1 MNTSIVRQ
9 LIAKDLFLLRPM
21 IVGALIIGGI
31 GIALMPFGEF
41 QFFIGWLV
49 VLIAILLHGIFTT
62 AVGVITERKDRV
74 HLFVLTLPI
83 SPAQYLR
90 AKLAASAI
98 GFFVPWAIL
107 LVAAL
112 VLVAA
117 TGIPDGIMPFLA
129 MLFGYVVCYYAAYL
143 AMALVTDSVILSTL
157 VVIVGNTAPVF
168 LIQAFLRMSRV
179 DADVGPPA
187 DASWSS
193 AVLGTLA
200 GELIFSAAAIGAAVF
215 IRSRQRDLI

>member
-9 LIAKDLFLLRPM
+9 LIAKDLYLLRPM
-21 IVGALIIGGI
+21 IVGAFVVGGI
-31 GIALMPFGEF
+31 GIALMPFGELS
-41 QFFIGWLV
+41 FFIGWII
-49 VLIAILLHGIFTT
+49 VLIAILLHGIFAT

-98 GFFVPWAIL
+98 AFFVPWIAL
-107 LVAAL
+107 LGSAL
-112 VLVAA
+112 TLVAA

-143 AMALVTDSVILSTL
+143 AVSLVTDSVIWSTL
-157 VVIVGNTAPVF
+157 VIIIGNTAPVF
-168 LIQAFLRMSRV
+168 LIPTFMRV
-179 DADVGPPA
+179 SGVGNDFVPPDAGWTSTVLA
-187 DASWSS
+187 ILASQF
-193 AVLGTLA
+193 V
-200 GELIFSAAAIGAAVF
+200 FSAAALGIALF

>member
-1 MNTSIVRQ
+1 MSTSIVRQ

-21 IVGALIIGGI
+21 IVGALAIGGI
-31 GIALMPFGEF
+31 GIALMPFGEL
-41 QFFIGWLV
+41 QFFIGWIVL
-49 VLIAILLHGIFTT
+49 LIATLLHGIFTT
-62 AVGVITERKDRV
+62 AVGVVSERKDRV

-98 GFFVPWAIL
+98 AFFTPWAIL
-107 LVAAL
+107 LAAAL
-112 VLVAA
+112 TLVAA

-129 MLFGYVVCYYAAYL
+129 MLFGYVVCYYAAYF

-157 VVIVGNTAPVF
+157 VIIIGNTAPVF
-168 LIQAFLRMSRV
+168 LIQAFLRMSGV
-179 DADVGPPA
+179 TAEFVPPDAG
-187 DASWSS
+187 WTG
-193 AVLGTLA
+193 AVQATLA
-200 GELIFSAAAIGAAVF
+200 SEFLFSAAALGIAVF

>member
-1 MNTSIVRQ
+1 MSTSIVRQ
-9 LIAKDLFLLRPM
+9 LIAKDLFLMRPM
-21 IVGALIIGGI
+21 IVGALVIGGI
-31 GIALMPFGEF
+31 GIVLMNFGELA
-41 QFFIGWLV
+41 FFVGWIVL
-49 VLIAILLHGIFTT
+49 LIATLLHGIFTT

-90 AKLAASAI
+90 AKLAATAI
-98 GFFVPWAIL
+98 SVLVPWTIL
-107 LVAAL
+107 LAAAL
-112 VLVAA
+112 TLVAA

-143 AMALVTDSVILSTL
+143 GVALVTDSVILSTL
-157 VVIVGNTAPVF
+157 VIIIGNTAPVF
-168 LIQAFLRMSRV
+168 LIQAFLRMSQV
-179 DADVGPPA
+179 NADTGPAPDAN
-187 DASWSS
+187 WTS

-200 GELIFSAAAIGAAVF
+200 SELIFSAAAIGVAVF